1 MKKLLIL
8 LVLSTLLLQ
17 ACKYNEPCNQ
27 VNMANKDYLN
37 VKIVSSS
44 GVGGFVANGYT
55 SFEVVE
61 IGKSYSTEYNAY
73 YDQSYSGTY
82 TSLKLPI
89 AHNYAQTTF
98 VFKGASVANDTIQ
111 VNAYNARA
119 EVTDDCGYR
128 LTIDEPIISK
138 FTYSIKS
145 KPEFDS
151 INKILTF
158 RIQI

>member
-1 MKKLLIL
+1 MKKLFCF
-8 LVLSTLLLQ
+8 LVLSALTLQ

-27 VNMANKDYLN
+27 VNIGNKDYLN
-37 VKIVSSS
+37 IKIVSST
-44 GVGGFVANGYT
+44 GIGGFVANGYT

-73 YDQSYSGTY
+73 YEQTYSGTY

-89 AHNYAQTTF
+89 AHNYPQTTF
-98 VFKGASVANDTIQ
+98 VFKGAGVTNDTIQ

-119 EVTDDCGYR
+119 EVTEDCGYR

-138 FTYSIKS
+138 FTFSIKS

-151 INKILTF
+151 TNKILTF